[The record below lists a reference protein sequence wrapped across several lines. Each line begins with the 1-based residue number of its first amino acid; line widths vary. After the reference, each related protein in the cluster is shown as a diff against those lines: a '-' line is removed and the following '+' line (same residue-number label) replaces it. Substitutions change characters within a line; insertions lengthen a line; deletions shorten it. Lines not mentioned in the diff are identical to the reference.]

1 MRASDNMRIID
12 PFPALIAIAVL
23 LGVLLSGCATS
34 HYAYDDDRLL
44 GIWEPND
51 RAQGGRA
58 VVMLPVSIEAT
69 RVHVNG
75 ERSALSLGR
84 VEGRAT
90 FVMPRAG
97 AMYHTHSRVIA
108 YNGNDMVD
116 GWWVENPRK
125 RGAFR

>member
-1 MRASDNMRIID
+1 MKTTTILLLLA
-12 PFPALIAIAVL
+12 AVML
-23 LGVLLSGCATS
+23 AGCATS
-34 HYAYDDDRLL
+34 HFAADDERLL

-97 AMYHTHSRVIA
+97 AMYHSHSRIIA
-108 YNGNDMVD
+108 YHDGDMVE

>member
-1 MRASDNMRIID
+1 MIALQRIINTH
-12 PFPALIAIAVL
+12 PELIGLLLLAALLA
-23 LGVLLSGCATS
+23 GCQTS
-34 HYAYDDDRLL
+34 NYAADDERLL

-51 RAQGGRA
+51 KAQGGRA
-58 VVMLPVSIEAT
+58 VVMLPTRIEAT
-69 RVHVNG
+69 RVVVNG
-75 ERSALSLGR
+75 ERSAAYLGR
-84 VEGRAT
+84 VEDRAT

>member
-1 MRASDNMRIID
+1 MKTTTILLLLA
-12 PFPALIAIAVL
+12 AVML
-23 LGVLLSGCATS
+23 AGCATS
-34 HYAYDDDRLL
+34 HFAADDERLL

-51 RAQGGRA
+51 KAQGGRA
-58 VVMLPVSIEAT
+58 VVMLPTRIEAT
-69 RVHVNG
+69 RVVVNG

-84 VEGRAT
+84 IEDRAT

-97 AMYHTHSRVIA
+97 ALYHSHSRIIA

>member
-1 MRASDNMRIID
+1 MIALQRIINTH
-12 PFPALIAIAVL
+12 PELIGLLLLAALLA
-23 LGVLLSGCATS
+23 GCQTS
-34 HYAYDDDRLL
+34 NYAADDERLL

-51 RAQGGRA
+51 RTQGGRA
-58 VVMLPVSIEAT
+58 VVALPTRIEAS
-69 RVHVNG
+69 RVVVNG

-84 VEGRAT
+84 IEGRAT